1 MISARSIYLSYPGL
15 SLAKPA
21 TSDAE
26 LAVKCRK
33 GDTEAFEILYKKYSK
48 SLFNYIYKMVGDHD
62 RARDLYQDTFMR
74 VLTAKNYQPLAKFST
89 WLYRIA
95 TNLCLNDL
103 KRKKPVSLDAK
114 LKIGSGF
121 EARATSPEDY
131 AYSQELS
138 QKIEAAIAGLTDIQR
153 AVFTLR
159 HYQGLSYQEIARVL
173 RCPLGTVKSRLSS
186 AVNALRKA
194 LSQELKEVSTH
205 EMQED

>member
-1 MISARSIYLSYPGL
+1 MITAKGICLSYPGF
-15 SLAKPA
+15 SVAPPA
-21 TSDAE
+21 TTDAE

-48 SLFNYIYKMVGDHD
+48 SLFNYIYRMVGDHD
-62 RARDLYQDTFMR
+62 RARDLYQDTFIR
-74 VLTAKNYQPLAKFST
+74 VLTAKNYQPRAKFST

-95 TNLCLNDL
+95 TNLCINDL

-114 LKIGSGF
+114 LKMGAGF
-121 EARATSPEDY
+121 EARTISPEDY
-131 AYSQELS
+131 ANSQELAE
-138 QKIEAAIAGLTDIQR
+138 KIKTALEGLTDIQR

-186 AVNALRKA
+186 AVNALRKV
-194 LSQELKEVSTH
+194 LSGELKEVFTN
-205 EMQED
+205 EMQ